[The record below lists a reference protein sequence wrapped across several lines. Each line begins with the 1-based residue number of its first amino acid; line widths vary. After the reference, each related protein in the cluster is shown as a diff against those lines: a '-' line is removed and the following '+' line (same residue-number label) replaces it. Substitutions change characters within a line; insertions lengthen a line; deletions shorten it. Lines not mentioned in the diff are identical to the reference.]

1 MLYYIRQVLFKGEKQ
16 VKKYTYSA
24 KDTDNQGRWYLVD
37 AENAILGRL
46 ASTVAARLRGKHN
59 PLFTPH
65 VDTGDWIIVINADKV
80 ALTGKK
86 WDQKNYYRHSGY
98 IGGLKTI
105 TAKKLMEKRPEDL
118 IRFAV
123 KGMLPKNRLG
133 RKLFKKLK
141 VYSGEQHPHEAQ
153 QPEVFEV

>member
-1 MLYYIRQVLFKGEKQ
+1 

-24 KDTDNQGRWYLVD
+24 KSSDNQGKWYVVN
-37 AENAILGRL
+37 AEGAILGRL
-46 ASTVAARLRGKHN
+46 ASNVASRLRGKHN

-65 VDTGDWIIVINADKV
+65 VDTGDWIIFINAEKIV
-80 ALTGKK
+80 LTGRKL
-86 WDQKNYYRHSGY
+86 DQKTYYRHSGY
-98 IGGLKTI
+98 MGGLKSI

-118 IRFAV
+118 IRHAV

-141 VYSGEQHPHEAQ
+141 VYTGDKHPHVAQ
-153 QPEVFEV
+153 QPEILKV

>member
-1 MLYYIRQVLFKGEKQ
+1 

-24 KDTDNQGRWYLVD
+24 KQSDIKEKWIVVD
-37 AENAILGRL
+37 AKDAVLGRL
-46 ASTVAARLRGKHN
+46 ASNIAARLRGKHN

-65 VDTGDWIIVINADKV
+65 VDSGDWVVVVNADKIV
-80 ALTGKK
+80 LTGRKWQKK
-86 WDQKNYYRHSGY
+86 IYYRHSGY
-98 IGGLKTI
+98 IGGLKMI
-105 TAKKLMEKRPEDL
+105 TAQKLMEKRPEDL

-141 VYSGEQHPHEAQ
+141 VYSGDQHPHAAQ
-153 QPEVFEV
+153 QPEALVL

>member
-1 MLYYIRQVLFKGEKQ
+1 

-24 KDTDNQGRWYLVD
+24 KNSDNKGKWWFVD
-37 AENAILGRL
+37 AKGEVLGRL
-46 ASTVAARLRGKHN
+46 ATRIASRLRGKHN

-65 VDTGDWIIVINADKV
+65 VDTGDWVVVVNADKIV
-80 ALTGKK
+80 LTGKK
-86 WDQKNYYRHSGY
+86 MEKKNYYRHSGY
-98 IGGLKTI
+98 IGSLKTT
-105 TAKKLMEKRPEDL
+105 TAEELIEKSPEDL

-141 VYSGEQHPHEAQ
+141 VYAGDKHPHDAQ
-153 QPEVFEV
+153 MPEIMEQ

>member
-1 MLYYIRQVLFKGEKQ
+1 M
-16 VKKYTYSA
+16 KKYTYSA
-24 KDTDNQGRWYLVD
+24 KNTDNQERWCLVD

-65 VDTGDWIIVINADKV
+65 ADTGDWIIVINADKV
-80 ALTGKK
+80 ALSGRK

-141 VYSGEQHPHEAQ
+141 VYSGKHHPHEAQ
-153 QPEVFEV
+153 QPEILEV

>member
-1 MLYYIRQVLFKGEKQ
+1 M
-16 VKKYTYSA
+16 KKYTYSA
-24 KDTDNQGRWYLVD
+24 KNTDSKERWYVVD
-37 AENAILGRL
+37 AEGAILGRL
-46 ASTVAARLRGKHN
+46 ASTVASRLRGKHN

-65 VDTGDWIIVINADKV
+65 VDMGDWIVVINADKV
-80 ALTGKK
+80 VLTGRK

-133 RKLFKKLK
+133 RKLYKKLK
-141 VYSGEQHPHEAQ
+141 VYSGDQHPHEAQ
-153 QPEVFEV
+153 QPEILKIK